1 MGLGLEHFG
10 GVFSEIRMDNHK
22 RAVSRVLRGRTCEE
36 SDRFIA
42 FRSHYLFDQAVAG
55 ALAAGAIDGRA
66 VAVLVRRAR
75 EGHRPLVALD
85 VGGLD
90 VYQRPQPQVDAY
102 DELLEGAGS

>member
-1 MGLGLEHFG
+1 MKQRLGETG
-10 GVFSEIRMDNHK
+10 AARQMVD
-22 RAVSRVLRGRTCEE
+22 VLLLHRRYPAEVV
-36 SDRFIA
+36 
-42 FRSHYLFDQAVAG
+42 DQAVAG

-102 DELLEGAGS
+102 DQLLEGGRS